1 MTSFLFSQK
10 LRPNWNL
17 VEIVTFL
24 TPEENIENFSKWVQC
39 LKQCLLGAIINFVFL
54 FKYMILSSEPMI
66 SFCLSGL
73 KLYSFGALELRQSRN
88 VVGFEFQF
96 LYFSSWSFNL
106 STLRKIQ
113 GTWIFPRSLM
123 VSLGET

>member
-54 FKYMILSSEPMI
+54 FEYMILSSEPMI

-123 VSLGET
+123 VSPGET

>member
-24 TPEENIENFSKWVQC
+24 TPEENIENFNKWVQC

-123 VSLGET
+123 VSPGQT